1 MRAVIFKETGGPEK
15 LIYTEVP
22 TPIPKPG
29 EALIRVRACALNH
42 LDIWRRQ
49 GLPGVSLPLPHILGC
64 DISGEVEQINGKS
77 NVQKGARVIVSP
89 GICCGRCAWCRSGW
103 DSLCDQYKIIGFQIP
118 GGYAEFVKI
127 PIQNLIP
134 VYKRYSWE
142 EWASCPLVFLT
153 VWHMLVTRAKLK
165 NGETILIQAAGSGIG
180 SAAIQIAKYL
190 GAKVITTIGSDEK
203 EIFAKKLGADFVIN
217 YQKTDFAKEARK
229 CTGETG
235 VDVVFE
241 HIGGE
246 TFQKSLAA
254 LSKKGR
260 LVTCGAT
267 SGPAAQIDLRF
278 LYMRQHSIM
287 GSYMGG
293 HSELLEVIKLLEAG
307 MVKPVVDTV
316 FPLKNAQKAHE
327 RMIERK
333 NRGKIILKP
342 E

>member
-1 MRAVIFKETGGPEK
+1 MRAVVFREHGGPEK

-22 TPIPKPG
+22 TPVPG
-29 EALIRVRACALNH
+29 PNEALVRVRACALNH

-64 DISGEVEQINGKS
+64 DISGEVEEINGKS
-77 NVQKGARVIVSP
+77 NIQKGTRVIVSP
-89 GICCGRCAWCRSGW
+89 GISCRNCKWCQTGW
-103 DSLCDQYKIIGFQIP
+103 DSLCDQYQIIGFQIP
-118 GGYAEFVKI
+118 GGYAEYVTV
-127 PIQNLIP
+127 PIKNLIP
-134 VYKRYSWE
+134 VSNKYSFE

-153 VWHMLVTRAKLK
+153 VWHMLVTHAKLQK
-165 NGETILIQAAGSGIG
+165 GETILVQAAGSGIG
-180 SAAIQIAKYL
+180 SAAIQLAKHL
-190 GAKVITTIGSDEK
+190 GARVITTVGSDEK
-203 EIFAKKLGADFVIN
+203 NVSAKKMGADHVIN
-217 YQKTDFAKEARK
+217 YKTTDFAKEARK
-229 CTGETG
+229 LTQDQG

-267 SGPAAQIDLRF
+267 SGPTAQIDLRF

-293 HSELLEVIKLLEAG
+293 HSELLEAIKLLEAG
-307 MVKPVVDTV
+307 IVKPVVDTV
-316 FPLKNAQKAHE
+316 FPLKDAGKAHE
-327 RMIERK
+327 RMLARK
-333 NRGKIILKP
+333 NIGKIVLKP